1 MGENGAGRL
10 QVASAN
16 IVNETFEDETV
27 IVDLDSG
34 TYFSLTELASC
45 IWSALP
51 GATRDDLV
59 AQVAARYPG
68 AGDEVGRG
76 VAAFLDALEKEG
88 LVRTDGSSG
97 PAPNPLP
104 DTPEQFA
111 APWFEK
117 FDDMQ
122 DLLLLDPI
130 HDVDETG
137 WPTRP
142 V

>member
-1 MGENGAGRL
+1 M
-10 QVASAN
+10 ASAN
-16 IVNETFEDETV
+16 IVNETFDDETV
-27 IVDLDSG
+27 VVDLDSG

-45 IWSALP
+45 IWTALP
-51 GATRDDLV
+51 GATRDELV
-59 AQVAARYPG
+59 AQVADRYPG
-68 AGDEVGRG
+68 DGDEVRRSVG
-76 VAAFLDALEKEG
+76 AFLDALEAEG
-88 LVRTDGSSG
+88 LVRVDGHDG
-97 PAPNPLP
+97 PASTPLP
-104 DTPEQFA
+104 ATPERFA

>member
-1 MGENGAGRL
+1 
-10 QVASAN
+10 VASAN
-16 IVNETFEDETV
+16 VVNETFDDETV
-27 IVDLDSG
+27 VVDLDSG

-45 IWSALP
+45 IWTALP
-51 GATRDDLV
+51 GATRDELLE
-59 AQVAARYPG
+59 QVADRYPG
-68 AGDEVGRG
+68 AGDEVRRSVG
-76 VAAFLDALEKEG
+76 AFLDALEAEG
-88 LVRTDGSSG
+88 LVRVDGLEG
-97 PAPNPLP
+97 PASTPLP
-104 DTPEQFA
+104 ATPERFVE
-111 APWFEK
+111 PWFEK

>member
-1 MGENGAGRL
+1 
-10 QVASAN
+10 VASAN
-16 IVNETFEDETV
+16 IVDETFEDETV
-27 IVDLDSG
+27 VVDLDSG

-45 IWSALP
+45 IWTALP
-51 GATRDDLV
+51 GATRDELV
-59 AQVAARYPG
+59 AQVVDRYRD
-68 AGDEVGRG
+68 AGDEAGRS
-76 VAAFLDALEKEG
+76 VAAFLDALEAEG
-88 LVRTDGSSG
+88 LVRADGHDG
-97 PAPNPLP
+97 PSPGPLP
-104 DTPEQFA
+104 PTPERFA
-111 APWFEK
+111 PPRFEK